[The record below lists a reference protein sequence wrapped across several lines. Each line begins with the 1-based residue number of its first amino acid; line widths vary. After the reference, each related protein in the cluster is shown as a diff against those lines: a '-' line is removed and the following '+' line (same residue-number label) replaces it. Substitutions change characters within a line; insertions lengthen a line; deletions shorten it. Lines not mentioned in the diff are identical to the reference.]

1 MITREQALNL
11 HSRAEL
17 HCGECKHII
26 SARGAERFKS
36 EVWRVNGAC
45 KTLKR
50 QPDVFVLPIKY
61 GFKGPYMYVTDA
73 NASEWHVASEC
84 KPTIVNVDK
93 LR

>member
-11 HSRAEL
+11 HSRTEL

-26 SARGAERFKS
+26 SKRGAERFES
-36 EVWRVNGAC
+36 DVWRVNGATQTW
-45 KTLKR
+45 KTR
-50 QPDVFVLPIKY
+50 PNAFFVPIKH
-61 GFKGPYMYVTDA
+61 GFNGPYSYMRQDNADA
-73 NASEWHVASEC
+73 FHLASEC